1 MHEGVTLANS
11 ASERRRLERTGADV
25 ETPDT
30 RRSEVKSAETKIEA
44 ADGPSETERK
54 GTVEGKLEHVLKDLE
69 RSEQAEVSE
78 NAISSR
84 LSEAFRELEAEEKRE
99 QRPLEKQLEDAFK
112 ELAVDEALE
121 KNEAA
126 VDTATPEVEP
136 ARTEL
141 HEVEN
146 DNQEVKEKQQKSRRL
161 SFRTMD
167 EIDRA
172 IAQHQH
178 LERNISPERYEE
190 CKLYMDVISQPDELT
205 YSEVARQCGVDEGR
219 VSDWRSGRKNSLISL
234 IQGHE
239 EKRIEHECSIPSE
252 ALEHRIDP
260 ERVND
265 ALSEIRK
272 TGELS
277 PRELTDAVERLYS
290 TIDTPRLGSV
300 HYAELYDTRE
310 SLMTD
315 WRRELAKEI
324 HANREEIESSLNERL
339 GLAEDPSHEV
349 RIAVTD
355 DRMYYWH
362 KDSGPNKWLNVLEA
376 EKLYFRNKEDK
387 IELIDEVQRH
397 LHVRGT
403 TGVSEFYLND
413 IVKQLSHLEN
423 APAERLIRRGKRH
436 YVDGETLHFINSV
449 TGRTLD
455 DLRPTISRVGRWG
468 PKQIANPKWPEI
480 RTWRI
485 KTVAIAESDCYLD
498 VSGTLTYYEKDRRR
512 RQLAIRHFQEFGD
525 FDSSA
530 SSVSDRQE
538 DMKRVRLSVVY
549 GRMARYFGVP
559 EGDKAIRNKGL
570 AECIIKESLEN
581 KIEYLR
587 EMVGEDGTFS
597 GRFGITR
604 ASTLHAGVKAKDYET
619 RYGIKP
625 KVTQEDIDFV
635 LSKAEPMSENLCY
648 GKGDRVRVRVSALS
662 KLRWSEDEVI
672 AEKATRIVEIIWQE
686 KSRLLQDEVYHIIE
700 PLGIRMTENP
710 TYVTY
715 YADSRRLSVE
725 WIAKSSTKEDTIRWA
740 LLAPPNHPEKLEK
753 VVEFLRN
760 YPERAQKVRKRIEED
775 GLSPSAIWEDYD
787 I

>member
-1 MHEGVTLANS
+1 MHEGNTLANS
-11 ASERRRLERTGADV
+11 ANERRRLGRTGTDV

-30 RRSEVKSAETKIEA
+30 RRSEVKNVETKIKAVDE
-44 ADGPSETERK
+44 SNETNGK
-54 GTVEGKLEHVLKDLE
+54 QSVEGKLEHALKDLE
-69 RSEQAEVSE
+69 GLEQAEVSE

-84 LSEAFRELEAEEKRE
+84 LSKAFRELEAEEKRE
-99 QRPLEKQLEDAFK
+99 QRPLEKRLEDAFI
-112 ELAVDEALE
+112 ELTVEEALE
-121 KNEAA
+121 KKEAA
-126 VDTATPEVEP
+126 VDTSTLEVEP
-136 ARTEL
+136 AKAEL
-141 HEVEN
+141 HEIEN
-146 DNQEVKEKQQKSRRL
+146 DSQDVEERQPDHRRL

-205 YSEVARQCGVDEGR
+205 NSEVAHQCRVDEGR

-234 IQGHE
+234 VQGHE
-239 EKRIEHECSIPSE
+239 EKRIEHESSIPSE

-265 ALSEIRK
+265 ALSEIHK

-324 HANREEIESSLNERL
+324 RTNREEIESSLNERL
-339 GLAEDPSHEV
+339 GLVEDPSREV

-397 LHVRGT
+397 MHVRGT

-449 TGRTLD
+449 TGKTLN
-455 DLRPTISRVGRWG
+455 DLKPTISHVGRWG

-512 RQLAIRHFQEFGD
+512 RQLAIKHFQEFGD
-525 FDSSA
+525 FDGSA

-604 ASTLHAGVKAKDYET
+604 ASTLHAGVKAKGYET
-619 RYGIKP
+619 RYGIRP

-635 LSKAEPMSENLCY
+635 LSNADPMSENLCY
-648 GKGDRVRVRVSALS
+648 GKGDRVRVRVSTLS
-662 KLRWSEDEVI
+662 NLRWSEDEVI
-672 AEKATRIVEIIWQE
+672 AEKATRIVDIIRQE
-686 KSRLLQDEVYHIIE
+686 KSRLLTDEVHYIIE

-740 LLAPPNHPEKLEK
+740 LLAPPNHPEKMEK
-753 VVEFLRN
+753 VVGFLRKH
-760 YPERAQKVRKRIEED
+760 PERVQKVRKGIEED
-775 GLSPSAIWEDYD
+775 GLSPSAIWEEYD